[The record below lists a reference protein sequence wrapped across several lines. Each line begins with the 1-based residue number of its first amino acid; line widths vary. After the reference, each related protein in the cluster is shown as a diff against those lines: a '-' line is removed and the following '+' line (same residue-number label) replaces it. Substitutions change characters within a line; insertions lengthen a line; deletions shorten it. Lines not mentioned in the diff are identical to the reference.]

1 LIKQLVLGFL
11 WQKKPYGGMVIC
23 SFQYL
28 VVMSKQDKKETTT
41 FSSSSSPS
49 TDNYHQGYRQ
59 QSSSSLNRTTE
70 EKRQSLNQSLD
81 ETKKSIQKNLDE
93 ARGQIPRYTQSISDA
108 QEHTIQATKE
118 IADNYIEY
126 QKQAINS
133 LQSIFAPYIEKVNNQ
148 SQNNQDYF
156 SKKLPEIYS
165 KIASNYAEN
174 TIAVSRMF
182 NDLVFANVE
191 SFKNIANTAKEHSK
205 HLSEIGKRNA
215 RVCEGIHQDN
225 LDNKSSSS
233 TTYSQ
238 NK

>member
-1 LIKQLVLGFL
+1 MEEWL
-11 WQKKPYGGMVIC
+11 
-23 SFQYL
+23 FQYL

-59 QSSSSLNRTTE
+59 QSSSSFNRTTE
-70 EKRQSLNQSLD
+70 ENRQSLNQSLD

-165 KIASNYAEN
+165 K
-174 TIAVSRMF
+174 
-182 NDLVFANVE
+182 
-191 SFKNIANTAKEHSK
+191 
-205 HLSEIGKRNA
+205 
-215 RVCEGIHQDN
+215 
-225 LDNKSSSS
+225 
-233 TTYSQ
+233 
-238 NK
+238 